1 MRDILEIIEKWKIE
15 AFSPYNDG
23 WTRNGYREDLI
34 KLRDYL
40 NNIKDLELY
49 RESPHGEENV

>member
-1 MRDILEIIEKWKIE
+1 MKDILSIIRNWKIE

-23 WTRNGYREDLI
+23 WTQNGYRKNLI

-40 NNIKDLELY
+40 NDIENLKL
-49 RESPHGEENV
+49 HGEENA